1 MGLPDSSYPTDEDE
15 WSGCLTLPRE
25 LRIRDRRL
33 DPADG
38 ILPEACEM
46 IVKSDGGNMTLSL
59 FTKADGTGGI
69 MIYYDAA
76 WKMVTVDRSGLT
88 KRFNIDQGEM
98 REHPTEFPLST
109 MRIFI
114 DRSSVEIF
122 VNEGDAVFSSR
133 VFPTEE
139 EHFFRA
145 EGASGVQIWKI
156 RPAVSDEFIV

>member
-1 MGLPDSSYPTDEDE
+1 MNATEED
-15 WSGCLTLPRE
+15 
-25 LRIRDRRL
+25 
-33 DPADG
+33 
-38 ILPEACEM
+38 
-46 IVKSDGGNMTLSL
+46 
-59 FTKADGTGGI
+59 
-69 MIYYDAA
+69 DAA

>member
-1 MGLPDSSYPTDEDE
+1 MSSYVVIKEGTERVRPLEN
-15 WSGCLTLPRE
+15 G
-25 LRIRDRRL
+25 
-33 DPADG
+33 
-38 ILPEACEM
+38 
-46 IVKSDGGNMTLSL
+46 L
-59 FTKADGTGGI
+59 FH
-69 MIYYDAA
+69 
-76 WKMVTVDRSGLT
+76 L
-88 KRFNIDQGEM
+88 
-98 REHPTEFPLST
+98 
-109 MRIFI
+109 RIFI